1 VLTWDRCL
9 NVRDLG
15 GHRLSGGGRTRERA
29 VVRADDLA
37 RLTEDGRGRLD
48 AYGVTRIVDLRSAPD
63 LEFSPSPFASDPR
76 YVNVPILTQEDWG
89 EDSGLGRAFAAGTGY
104 AYMLRHRHASFGR
117 AVGEVARADGCVLV
131 HCMVG
136 KDRTGLVA
144 ALLLSLAGVD
154 DDTIAA
160 DYALSGDNLTPLVD
174 ELVRDLD
181 EAEAA
186 RLRIMH
192 SSPAETM
199 LDALAWIRHGF
210 GGAAGYLRAAGL
222 DDAAIGRLRVRLAT

>member
-1 VLTWDRCL
+1 VLEWDRCL

-15 GHRLSGGGRTRERA
+15 GHRLPGGARTRRRA

-63 LEFSPSPFASDPR
+63 LEVSPSPFAGDPR
-76 YVNVPILTQEDWG
+76 YVNVPILTDEDWG
-89 EDSGLGRAFAAGTGY
+89 EESGLARAFAAGTGY
-104 AYMLRHRHASFGR
+104 AYMLEHRRASFGR
-117 AVGEVARADGCVLV
+117 ALGEVARADGCVLV

-160 DYALSGDNLTPLVD
+160 DYALSGANLSPLVE
-174 ELVRDLD
+174 ELVRELD
-181 EAEAA
+181 EAAAA
-186 RLRIMH
+186 RQRLMH

-199 LDALAWIRHGF
+199 LEALAWIRRGY
-210 GGAAGYLRAAGL
+210 GGAPGYLRAAGL
-222 DDAAIGRLRVRLAT
+222 GDPEIGRLRARLT

>member
-1 VLTWDRCL
+1 MLAWDRCL

-15 GHRLSGGGRTRERA
+15 GHRLPGGGRTRPRA

-48 AYGVTRIVDLRSAPD
+48 AYGVTRIVDLRSKPD
-63 LEFSPSPFASDPR
+63 LEVSPSPFAHDLR
-76 YVNVPILTQEDWG
+76 YVNVPILAPEDWD
-89 EDSGLGRAFAAGTGY
+89 ENSGLGRAFAAGAGY
-104 AYMLRHRHASFGR
+104 AFMLEHRRTSFGR
-117 AVGEVARADGCVLV
+117 ALGEVARDDGCVLV

-154 DDTIAA
+154 DETIAA
-160 DYALSGDNLTPLVD
+160 DYALSGANLSPLVE
-174 ELVRDLD
+174 ELVRSLD

-186 RLRIMH
+186 RQRLVH
-192 SSPAETM
+192 SSPAEAM
-199 LDALAWIRHGF
+199 LDALAWIRSGF
-210 GGAAGYLRAAGL
+210 GGAPGYLRASGL
-222 DDAAIGRLRVRLAT
+222 GDVEIGRLRARLV